1 MRPNLR
7 ARSVDRPNLRFSV
20 VVPTRDRPHS
30 LARCLAALQL
40 QDDCGEFEIIVV
52 DDGSRAV
59 DEVSTVVGASP
70 RARLVRVPPS
80 GSAGARNRGIAEA
93 RAPSVLL
100 LDDDCEAQPG
110 WAAALLA
117 ALGDSA
123 PVAAGRCINADRTD
137 SLGEATQTVLDYLT
151 NQSLQA
157 NGSAGFAPT
166 YNIAGRRDVLL
177 EIPFDERYVNSGAD
191 RDWCTRLAQRGYR
204 IVHAP
209 SAVIEHRQTLDLASF
224 WRKHRAYG
232 KGSARFHHAHGIGL
246 ESPPFY
252 IGLLREG
259 FGRGAKAGLGVCV
272 AQAATAVGFAY
283 EAFLRRRAAMRAT
296 PQ

>member
-1 MRPNLR
+1 M
-7 ARSVDRPNLRFSV
+7 
-20 VVPTRDRPHS
+20 
-30 LARCLAALQL
+30 RCLAALQL

-59 DEVSTVVGASP
+59 DEVSAVVAASP

-80 GSAGARNRGIAEA
+80 GSAGARNRGITEA

-100 LDDDCEAQPG
+100 LDDDCEARPG

-117 ALGDSA
+117 ALGDST
-123 PVAAGRCINADRTD
+123 PVAAGRGINADRTD

-151 NQSLQA
+151 IQSLQP

-166 YNIAGRRDVLL
+166 YNLAGRRDVLL

-191 RDWCTRLAQRGYR
+191 RDWCSRLAQRGYQ
-204 IVHAP
+204 IAHAP
-209 SAVIEHRQTLDLASF
+209 NAVVEHRQTLDLASF
-224 WRKHRAYG
+224 WRKHLAYG
-232 KGSARFHHAHGIGL
+232 KGSARYHRARGIGL

-252 IGLLREG
+252 VGLVREG
-259 FGRGAKAGLGVCV
+259 FGRGAKAGLAVCV

-283 EAFLRRRAAMRAT
+283 EALARRRATMRAT
-296 PQ
+296 PE

>member
-1 MRPNLR
+1 MAPNVG
-7 ARSVDRPNLRFSV
+7 ARSADRSDLRFTV
-20 VVPTRDRPHS
+20 VVPTRNRPHS
-30 LARCLAALQL
+30 LVRCLAALQL
-40 QDDCGEFEIIVV
+40 QDGCGEFEIIVV

-59 DEVSTVVGASP
+59 KEVSAIVAASP

-80 GSAGARNRGIAEA
+80 GSARARNRGITEA
-93 RAPSVLL
+93 RASSVLL

-110 WAAALLA
+110 WAAAMLA
-117 ALGDSA
+117 ALGDST

-151 NQSLQA
+151 IQSLRP

-191 RDWCTRLAQRGYR
+191 RDWCSRLAQRGYQ
-204 IVHAP
+204 IAHAP
-209 SAVIEHRQTLDLASF
+209 DAVVEHRQTLDLASF

-232 KGSARFHHAHGIGL
+232 KGSARFHHAHSIGL

-252 IGLLREG
+252 MGLVRQG
-259 FGRGAKAGLGVCV
+259 FGRGAKAGLAVCV

-283 EAFLRRRAAMRAT
+283 EVFARRRATLRAT
-296 PQ
+296 PE